1 MHIDFNMTSILFRG
15 VLFCC
20 FVYKVHQIFIK
31 KKLRDYLDGELQN
44 LRNEQVELVE
54 KETLL
59 LSTRKRLE
67 GQLQTQRQLFIGIEK
82 KYAQFVAIEREHAA
96 VKNAAFVARMMA
108 IKQKQEMQQKNWHDI
123 AALRAVIPGVVSNVR
138 AELVQH
144 YDKARRE
151 QVLKNFLK
159 TLA

>member
-1 MHIDFNMTSILFRG
+1 MHINFDLTSILFRG

-20 FVYKVHQIFIK
+20 FVYKVHQVFIK
-31 KKLRDYLDGELQN
+31 KKLREYLDGELQS

-67 GQLQTQRQLFIGIEK
+67 GQLQAQRQLFVGIEK
-82 KYAQFVAIEREHAA
+82 KYVQFIAVERERAA
-96 VKNAAFVARMMA
+96 LENAAFAARGIA
-108 IKQKQEMQQKNWHDI
+108 IKKKQEMQQKNWHDI
-123 AALRAVIPGVVSNVR
+123 AMLREVIPGAVENAR
-138 AELVQH
+138 AELILH
-144 YDKARRE
+144 YDKSRKELA
-151 QVLKNFLK
+151 LKNFLK